1 MRAKLAILN
10 HCAVPFLSR
19 AAANMFCYYYIIYS
33 VVLDNTVFDNTV
45 FDKTMQQQEIILAL
59 KQAISYNMGIY
70 PVLVFRVNVTQ
81 NSDNKMPIKD
91 IQTA

>member
-33 VVLDNTVFDNTV
+33 VVLDNTVFD
-45 FDKTMQQQEIILAL
+45 KTMQQQEIILAL
-59 KQAISYNMGIY
+59 KQAISYNMGKY

-81 NSDNKMPIKD
+81 NTNNKMPIKD